1 MVVTLERPGLSAIG
15 AIVSEVI
22 VPVDDVDLPLTKVS
36 GSVGAAGDKLV
47 RATVESMLVCIMQAS
62 KILTVWIQTFS
73 HSPFIGLPLMF
84 PGHLSG
90 VELLL
95 QKDIFL
101 PPFLFDAIYASNN
114 FLLLTVRFIQKISF
128 VS

>member
-1 MVVTLERPGLSAIG
+1 M
-15 AIVSEVI
+15 
-22 VPVDDVDLPLTKVS
+22 
-36 GSVGAAGDKLV
+36 
-47 RATVESMLVCIMQAS
+47 
-62 KILTVWIQTFS
+62 QTFS

-101 PPFLFDAIYASNN
+101 PPYIFVAIYAKRLI
-114 FLLLTVRFIQKISF
+114 LLLTAHFMR
-128 VS
+128 